1 MQKNDAA
8 QQGPVDKTTHL
19 GKCLKSAEQK
29 RAFKKNDEYESWCLI
44 MKMRLWSGKELICKI
59 KAFDDYPTV

>member
-29 RAFKKNDEYESWCLI
+29 RAFKKNDEDESWCLI
-44 MKMRLWSGKELICKI
+44 MKMRL
-59 KAFDDYPTV
+59 

>member
-29 RAFKKNDEYESWCLI
+29 RAFKKKK
-44 MKMRLWSGKELICKI
+44 MKMRAG
-59 KAFDDYPTV
+59 A